1 MHEPFSHPSLKTKQ
15 NKKLENKENWHRIA
29 ERLGSDNTLCAL
41 EAPMPEASL
50 GSEEPISSLS
60 SLKPVELGFCC
71 LQP

>member
-1 MHEPFSHPSLKTKQ
+1 MHEPFSHPSLKTKE
-15 NKKLENKENWHRIA
+15 NKKLENKENWRRIA
-29 ERLGSDNTLCAL
+29 ERLGSNNTLGAL

-60 SLKPVELGFCC
+60 SLKPAELRFCC